1 MTVLI
6 FLASSIVKLKLLS
19 LTNAIKL
26 QGARDSSIEGME
38 EEENEWNLHKL
49 YFLKTKA
56 QINFVSE
63 KILEKQSTGQDEIS
77 FTSLLKE
84 EPSFTLKF

>member
-6 FLASSIVKLKLLS
+6 CLVSSIVKPKLLS

-63 KILEKQSTGQDEIS
+63 KILEKQSTG
-77 FTSLLKE
+77 
-84 EPSFTLKF
+84 

>member
-6 FLASSIVKLKLLS
+6 CLASSIVKPKLLS

-26 QGARDSSIEGME
+26 QGAKDSSIEGME

-49 YFLKTKA
+49 YFLKTKP